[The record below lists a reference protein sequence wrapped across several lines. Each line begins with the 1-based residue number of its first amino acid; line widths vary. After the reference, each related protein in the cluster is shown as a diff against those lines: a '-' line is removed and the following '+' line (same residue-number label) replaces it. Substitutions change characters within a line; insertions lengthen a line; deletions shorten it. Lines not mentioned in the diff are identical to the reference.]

1 MSVVINPSTVYLQ
14 RWNSNRIH
22 SPTPTN
28 AQQGT
33 KVMTRLLIANNQ
45 DHMTRTNQWG
55 QDDDLGQPIKT
66 WHREQG
72 IKGKGSTTQTGAKIK
87 DTEPK
92 THITWSHFFKT
103 LLTVLRTIFHLD
115 TEVNFTFKQHENYLN
130 INVSNQVILIK
141 HQQRFSPTLYHS

>member
-1 MSVVINPSTVYLQ
+1 MINPVQFIYKGEIQ
-14 RWNSNRIH
+14 NRLD

-33 KVMTRLLIANNQ
+33 KVMTRVLIANNQ

-72 IKGKGSTTQTGAKIK
+72 IKGKGSTTETGTKIK

-92 THITWSHFFKT
+92 THIT
-103 LLTVLRTIFHLD
+103 
-115 TEVNFTFKQHENYLN
+115 
-130 INVSNQVILIK
+130 
-141 HQQRFSPTLYHS
+141 